1 MTSISD
7 NDNDNNGNNGSKY
20 LSKQRTGGPRIHF
33 FFFKSEATA
42 ANLMVKHQTLFP
54 LNEVL
59 TIIAANQNVS
69 EVSEQ
74 CH

>member
-1 MTSISD
+1 
-7 NDNDNNGNNGSKY
+7 
-20 LSKQRTGGPRIHF
+20 
-33 FFFKSEATA
+33 
-42 ANLMVKHQTLFP
+42 MVKHQTLFP

>member
-1 MTSISD
+1 MMIMTIMATMAV
-7 NDNDNNGNNGSKY
+7 NILVSKEQEGQGY
-20 LSKQRTGGPRIHF
+20 T